1 MAHGVVLPRVLRSVA
16 SVASVARAC
25 CFSGVSTGISAGIR
39 RVSGIR
45 PCIIPSGV
53 ASGIRLIYALLGL
66 AGITGIICGNSS
78 QGHLHACL
86 VPLAARFDAH
96 AHEERHYLLYAPPQP
111 ARRLGPSLV
120 ADYRD
125 A

>member
-45 PCIIPSGV
+45 PCIIRSSV
-53 ASGIRLIYALLGL
+53 ASGIRLIYAFAVL

-78 QGHLHACL
+78 QGYGRPCF
-86 VPLAARFDAH
+86 VPLAARLDAH
-96 AHEERHYLLYAPPQP
+96 THEERHYLLYPPPQP
-111 ARRLGPSLV
+111 PRGFGPSLV
-120 ADYRD
+120 ADY
-125 A
+125 